1 MSSVVLLTFESLA
14 YRTTDT
20 VDFFSESLK
29 TALELI
35 TSRDPDV
42 VSAVTVSIVV
52 SLWSTLFASLAGV
65 PAGVA
70 VAVTEFR
77 AKRAV
82 VTLLNTL
89 MALPTVVVGLFVYSL
104 ISRQGPLGDF
114 GLLFTPWAMV
124 VGQTMLAIPIVANL
138 TMSAVKGADPRIVPT
153 ALTLGAGP
161 FESIR
166 RLVMEMRFGIM
177 AALIAAFGRV
187 IAEVGVAMML
197 GGNIRGYTRTMTTAI
212 AMETGKGEFALGLAL
227 GLILMAVALVVNM
240 ALNALQQR

>member
-1 MSSVVLLTFESLA
+1 MPVSGSLSSA
-14 YRTTDT
+14 AM
-20 VDFFSESLK
+20 DFYSESLT
-29 TALELI
+29 TALQLI
-35 TSRDPDV
+35 ASRDPDV

-65 PAGVA
+65 PTGVA
-70 VAVTEFR
+70 VAVTEFPG
-77 AKRAV
+77 KRAV

-104 ISRQGPLGDF
+104 VSRQGPLGEF
-114 GLLFTPWAMV
+114 GILFTPWAMV
-124 VGQTMLAIPIVANL
+124 AGQTLLAIPIVANL
-138 TMSAVKGADPRIVPT
+138 TMSAIKGADPRIVPT

-166 RLVMEMRFGIM
+166 RLVLEMRFGIM

-197 GGNIRGYTRTMTTAI
+197 GGNIRGHTRTMTTAI

-227 GLILMAVALVVNM
+227 GLILMAVALIVNM

>member
-1 MSSVVLLTFESLA
+1 M
-14 YRTTDT
+14 
-20 VDFFSESLK
+20 DFYSESLT
-29 TALELI
+29 TALQLI
-35 TSRDPDV
+35 ASRDPDV

-52 SLWSTLFASLAGV
+52 SLWSTLFAALAGV

-70 VAVTEFR
+70 VAVAEFPG
-77 AKRAV
+77 KRAV

-104 ISRQGPLGDF
+104 ISRQGPLGEF

-124 VGQTMLAIPIVANL
+124 VGQTLLAIPIVANL
-138 TMSAVKGADPRIVPT
+138 TMSAIKGADPRIVPT

-166 RLVMEMRFGIM
+166 RLVLEMRFGIM

-197 GGNIRGYTRTMTTAI
+197 GGNIRGHTRTMTTAI
-212 AMETGKGEFALGLAL
+212 AMETGKGEFSLGLAL

>member
-1 MSSVVLLTFESLA
+1 M
-14 YRTTDT
+14 
-20 VDFFSESLK
+20 DFYSESLT
-29 TALELI
+29 TALQLI
-35 TSRDPDV
+35 ASRDPDV

-65 PAGVA
+65 PTGVA
-70 VAVTEFR
+70 VAVTEFPG
-77 AKRAV
+77 KRAV

-104 ISRQGPLGDF
+104 VSRQGPLGEF
-114 GLLFTPWAMV
+114 GILFTPWAMV
-124 VGQTMLAIPIVANL
+124 AGQTLLAIPIVANL
-138 TMSAVKGADPRIVPT
+138 TMSAIKGADPRIVPT

-161 FESIR
+161 FESIQ
-166 RLVMEMRFGIM
+166 RLVLEMRFGIM

-197 GGNIRGYTRTMTTAI
+197 GGNIRGHTRTMTTAI

-227 GLILMAVALVVNM
+227 GLILMAVALIVNM

>member
-1 MSSVVLLTFESLA
+1 M
-14 YRTTDT
+14 
-20 VDFFSESLK
+20 DFYSESLT
-29 TALELI
+29 TALQLI
-35 TSRDPDV
+35 ASRDPDV

-52 SLWSTLFASLAGV
+52 SLWSTLFAALAGV
-65 PAGVA
+65 PTGVMVA
-70 VAVTEFR
+70 VAEFPG
-77 AKRAV
+77 KRAA

-104 ISRQGPLGDF
+104 ISRQGPLGEF

-124 VGQTMLAIPIVANL
+124 VGQTLLAIPIVANL
-138 TMSAVKGADPRIVPT
+138 TMSAIKGADPRIVPT

-166 RLVMEMRFGIM
+166 RLVLEMRFGIM

-197 GGNIRGYTRTMTTAI
+197 GGNIRSHTRTMTTAI

-227 GLILMAVALVVNM
+227 GLILMAVALIVNM

>member
-1 MSSVVLLTFESLA
+1 M
-14 YRTTDT
+14 
-20 VDFFSESLK
+20 DFYSESLK

-42 VSAVTVSIVV
+42 VSAVTVSVVV

-70 VAVTEFR
+70 IAVTEFPG
-77 AKRAV
+77 KRAA

-89 MALPTVVVGLFVYSL
+89 MALPTVVVGLFVYSI
-104 ISRQGPLGDF
+104 ISRQGPLGGF
-114 GLLFTPWAMV
+114 GILFTPSAMV
-124 VGQTMLAIPIVANL
+124 IGQTLLAIPIVANL
-138 TMSAVKGADPRIVPT
+138 TMSAIKGADPRIVPT

-166 RLVMEMRFGIM
+166 RLVVEMRFGIM
-177 AALIAAFGRV
+177 AAVIAAFGRV

-227 GLILMAVALVVNM
+227 GLILMTVALMINM

>member
-1 MSSVVLLTFESLA
+1 M
-14 YRTTDT
+14 
-20 VDFFSESLK
+20 DFFSESLN

-35 TSRDPDV
+35 TARDPDV

-70 VAVTEFR
+70 VAVADFPG
-77 AKRAV
+77 KRAV

-104 ISRQGPLGDF
+104 ISRQGPLGGF

-138 TMSAVKGADPRIVPT
+138 TMSAIKGADPRIVPT

-166 RLVMEMRFGIM
+166 RLVVEMRFGIM
-177 AALIAAFGRV
+177 AALIAGFGRV

-212 AMETGKGEFALGLAL
+212 AMETGKGEFAQGLAL
-227 GLILMAVALVVNM
+227 GLVLMAVALVVNM

>member
-1 MSSVVLLTFESLA
+1 M
-14 YRTTDT
+14 
-20 VDFFSESLK
+20 DFYSESLT
-29 TALELI
+29 TALQLI
-35 TSRDPDV
+35 ASRDPDV

-65 PAGVA
+65 PTGVA
-70 VAVTEFR
+70 VAVTEFPG
-77 AKRAV
+77 KRAV

-104 ISRQGPLGDF
+104 VSRQGPLGEF
-114 GLLFTPWAMV
+114 GILFTPWAMV
-124 VGQTMLAIPIVANL
+124 AGQTLLAIPIVANL
-138 TMSAVKGADPRIVPT
+138 TMSAIKGADPRIVPT

-166 RLVMEMRFGIM
+166 RLVLEMRFGIM

-197 GGNIRGYTRTMTTAI
+197 GGNIRGHTRTMTTAI

-227 GLILMAVALVVNM
+227 GLILMAVAPIVHI
-240 ALNALQQR
+240 ALNAPQQR